1 MTRRISKSCTHTL
14 ARTRQASSGHATSAE
29 NEKKREEADLK
40 KKLEDLLKPS
50 WTHQD
55 LEDFPRSCGSLYRQD
70 LRMTSEAL
78 DIGEWKTKDSSLHNG
93 AQFPLIVFTH
103 NASARSLDAADRRRQ
118 KSEQRRQLSQQYENH
133 VRYVMFVQGPG
144 QAARI
149 VQDLL
154 RTETFCTMH
163 I

>member
-1 MTRRISKSCTHTL
+1 M
-14 ARTRQASSGHATSAE
+14 
-29 NEKKREEADLK
+29 K
-40 KKLEDLLKPS
+40 KKLGDLSKPS
-50 WTHQD
+50 CTQQE
-55 LEDFPRSCGSLYRQD
+55 LEGIPHSRGSLYCAYPRTKD
-70 LRMTSEAL
+70 KVL
-78 DIGEWKTKDSSLHNG
+78 DIGEWKTKDGKTHNG
-93 AQFPLIVFTH
+93 AHFPMVVYTE
-103 NASARSLDAADRRRQ
+103 NARARSEGVADRRRQ